1 MRVILIDDYLPFLAV
16 LSTLLQRQPDI
27 EVVGQALNG
36 EDGLRLAVELKP
48 DLVLVDYS
56 MYGTDGCDVTRTLK
70 ASATPPQVIMLSFH
84 HELEYRKMA
93 LQAGVDAFVGK
104 SEIHEKLL
112 PLLEKI
118 DSKRHPQAWY

>member
-16 LSTLLQRQPDI
+16 LSALLQRQPDI

-36 EDGLRLAVELKP
+36 EDGLRLAAELKP

-70 ASATPPQVIMLSFH
+70 STTTPPQVIMLSFH
-84 HELEYRKMA
+84 HELEYRQMA

-118 DSKRHPQAWY
+118 DSKRYSQAWY